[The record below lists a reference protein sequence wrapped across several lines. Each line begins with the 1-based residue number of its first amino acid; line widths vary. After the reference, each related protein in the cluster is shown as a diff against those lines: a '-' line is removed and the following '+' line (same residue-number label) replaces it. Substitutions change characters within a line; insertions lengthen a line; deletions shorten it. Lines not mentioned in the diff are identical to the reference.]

1 MNARHCRWSRS
12 ARQFLTALLCVATVG
27 GFSPCSQAVAQRG
40 DPQLLKPPRVA
51 PSLAGAGEWINSGGP
66 LRLRDLRGKVVI
78 LDFWTYCCSN
88 CMHILPELKKLERAY
103 PNNVVVI
110 GVHSGK
116 FAAEHNATNIREAV
130 LRHDI
135 EHPVVNDPNHLIW
148 RRYDVRM
155 WPTLC
160 IIDPSGRLIARH
172 EGEIR
177 FPVLDRFLRGRLA
190 GYRKMRLLDETP
202 LRFELER
209 HSAPLTPLRFPGKV
223 LADESSDRLFIA
235 DSSHNRIVITKLN
248 GDLIDVVGSGA
259 IGKQDGS
266 FQESSFDHPQ
276 GLALFKQSL
285 YVADTENHNIRV
297 VDLATKRVSTVAG
310 TGRQAAV
317 RPRPG
322 SRHLNSPWGLC
333 LHKETIYIAMAG
345 SHQLWKLSTR
355 GGTAKWFS
363 GNGVEDIVDG
373 RLKSTV
379 FGQLGYASYAQ
390 PSGLATDGRWLY
402 VADSEGSSIRAV
414 PLRIGGTR
422 YVRTVLGTSALSSN
436 RLFTFGDRDGPV
448 ANGLLQHPLGV
459 ICVGQRLYVA
469 DTYNNKIKVI
479 DLKSSVIRTLAGT
492 FQPGKS
498 DSPPRF
504 DEPAGISYAA
514 GKLYV
519 ADTNNH
525 AIRVLD
531 LTARSVS
538 TLVIDGL
545 PSPGPAEPATAFL
558 LPGSQTVM
566 FEPVSVKP
574 VRNRIV
580 VDVQLELPA
589 GHKLNPSAPLQYTIQ
604 AGGFVDSDF
613 AGKTQI
619 PETTS
624 TRFTVQVPL
633 QSKTGKSR
641 FELAVK
647 FFYCQQ
653 GLEAIC
659 RIASVKFAGDVM
671 LSAKAPSTRLQLR
684 HTVR

>member
-1 MNARHCRWSRS
+1 M
-12 ARQFLTALLCVATVG
+12 
-27 GFSPCSQAVAQRG
+27 
-40 DPQLLKPPRVA
+40 
-51 PSLAGAGEWINSGGP
+51 
-66 LRLRDLRGKVVI
+66 
-78 LDFWTYCCSN
+78 
-88 CMHILPELKKLERAY
+88 
-103 PNNVVVI
+103 
-110 GVHSGK
+110 
-116 FAAEHNATNIREAV
+116 
-130 LRHDI
+130 
-135 EHPVVNDPNHLIW
+135 
-148 RRYDVRM
+148 
-155 WPTLC
+155 
-160 IIDPSGRLIARH
+160 
-172 EGEIR
+172 
-177 FPVLDRFLRGRLA
+177 
-190 GYRKMRLLDETP
+190 
-202 LRFELER
+202 
-209 HSAPLTPLRFPGKV
+209 
-223 LADESSDRLFIA
+223 
-235 DSSHNRIVITKLN
+235 
-248 GDLIDVVGSGA
+248 
-259 IGKQDGS
+259 
-266 FQESSFDHPQ
+266 
-276 GLALFKQSL
+276 
-285 YVADTENHNIRV
+285 
-297 VDLATKRVSTVAG
+297 
-310 TGRQAAV
+310 
-317 RPRPG
+317 
-322 SRHLNSPWGLC
+322 
-333 LHKETIYIAMAG
+333 
-345 SHQLWKLSTR
+345 
-355 GGTAKWFS
+355 
-363 GNGVEDIVDG
+363 
-373 RLKSTV
+373 
-379 FGQLGYASYAQ
+379 
-390 PSGLATDGRWLY
+390 
-402 VADSEGSSIRAV
+402 
-414 PLRIGGTR
+414 
-422 YVRTVLGTSALSSN
+422 LGTSALSSN

-459 ICVGQRLYVA
+459 VCVGQRLYIA

-498 DSPPRF
+498 DSPARF

-558 LPGSQTVM
+558 LPGFQTVM

-574 VRNRIV
+574 VRNRFV

-604 AGGFVDSDF
+604 AGSFVNSDF
-613 AGKTQI
+613 TGKTQI

-659 RIASVKFAGDVM
+659 RIASVKFAGDVT